1 MELIKQIKQAEAQ
14 AQRIIEEAK
23 VLAAEEAEKARRN
36 RLKILEKAQVER
48 KKAIEAAIAA
58 AQSEGL
64 AEVEELNAAAEKK
77 RKQLSEKANSKMAG
91 AVARVM
97 DYLIRTA

>member
-1 MELIKQIKQAEAQ
+1 MELIKQIKQAEAE

-23 VLAAEEAEKARRN
+23 AQAADEAEKGRRN
-36 RLKILEKAQVER
+36 RQKILEKAQVER

-77 RKQLSEKANSKMAG
+77 RKQLSEKANSKMGG
-91 AVARVM
+91 AVARVT
-97 DYLIRTA
+97 DYLIKG